1 MTRLKKILSYPL
13 SVVFYIALMSTF
25 IFSHI
30 VQWLTFNIGGYQPHK
45 KSSDYL
51 GLMLLGCLRIIG
63 TKITFINKQNLPKD
77 VPIIFV
83 CNHQSIYDISP
94 IQFYLRKYHPKFV
107 AKIEL
112 GKGLPGISYNLRHG
126 GSILIDRNKPKESIR
141 AIMNFGKYIEKY
153 NRSAVIFPEGT
164 RSRDGVPNKFSEN
177 GVKMLIRYSPSS
189 YVVPISINN
198 SWKLSQIGDFPLN
211 LGVNMI
217 FEVHEPVK
225 SGSIPFEELFDKTE
239 NKIKESII
247 YY

>member
-1 MTRLKKILSYPL
+1 
-13 SVVFYIALMSTF
+13 
-25 IFSHI
+25 
-30 VQWLTFNIGGYQPHK
+30 
-45 KSSDYL
+45 
-51 GLMLLGCLRIIG
+51 
-63 TKITFINKQNLPKD
+63 
-77 VPIIFV
+77 
-83 CNHQSIYDISP
+83 
-94 IQFYLRKYHPKFV
+94 
-107 AKIEL
+107 
-112 GKGLPGISYNLRHG
+112 
-126 GSILIDRNKPKESIR
+126 
-141 AIMNFGKYIEKY
+141 MNFGKYIEKY

-225 SGSIPFEELFDKTE
+225 SDSISFEELFDKTE

-247 YY
+247 YD